1 MFSKNNEDFL
11 GSLPLNMHVQ
21 TLMQV
26 QKGKKK
32 QKLENN
38 KSEKKNKIK
47 YIIYTVTYLPDNGAK
62 NLTRSKD

>member
-26 QKGKKK
+26 QKGKKTKIRK
-32 QKLENN
+32 Q
-38 KSEKKNKIK
+38 
-47 YIIYTVTYLPDNGAK
+47 
-62 NLTRSKD
+62 

>member
-11 GSLPLNMHVQ
+11 GSLPLNVHVR

-32 QKLENN
+32 TKIRKTL
-38 KSEKKNKIK
+38 KVKRKIK
-47 YIIYTVTYLPDNGAK
+47 
-62 NLTRSKD
+62 